1 MSANFGMIK
10 KSLPPTI
17 ETTRLVLRR
26 PKLSDAL
33 EIFRNYASDA
43 EVTRYL
49 TWKPDAS
56 VAEVRRIIRQIL
68 EAQALD
74 AQLDWAITRR
84 GKDSVIG
91 MISLRFDKHRT
102 EAGYVLAKS
111 QWGRGYMTEALRAV
125 VGFAFSLP
133 NIYRVA
139 AICDTENRASARV
152 MEKAGM
158 ILEGQLRRFTIHPN
172 ISDEPRDV
180 YCYAK
185 TR

>member
-1 MSANFGMIK
+1 MTK
-10 KSLPPTI
+10 KSLPPTL

-26 PKLSDAL
+26 PKLSDAP

-56 VAEVRRIIRQIL
+56 VAEVKRIIRQML

-74 AQLDWAITRR
+74 AQLDWAITKR
-84 GKDSVIG
+84 GNDSVIG
-91 MISLRFDKHRT
+91 MISLRFDKHRA

-111 QWGRGYMTEALRAV
+111 EWGEGYIPEALHAAI
-125 VGFAFSLP
+125 GFAFSLP

-158 ILEGQLRRFTIHPN
+158 ILEGRLRRFTIHPN

>member
-1 MSANFGMIK
+1 MAK
-10 KSLPPTI
+10 KTLPPKL

-26 PKLSDAL
+26 PRLSDAL

-56 VAEVRRIIRQIL
+56 VAEVKRIIRQIL

-91 MISLRFDKHRT
+91 MISLRFEKHRA

-111 QWGRGYMTEALRAV
+111 EWGQGYMTEALRAV
-125 VGFAFSLP
+125 VDFAFSLP

-158 ILEGQLRRFTIHPN
+158 TLEGRLRRFTVHPN
-172 ISDEPRDV
+172 VSDEPRDV